1 MGSHQ
6 HLAAAADDDDV
17 VVDDNDD
24 DDDAVV
30 VDDDDD
36 KDDDEDDDCVKLLN
50 GVTSTSCILPA
61 PDLHWRRKL
70 KETSLT
76 EDSEWKENPS
86 KDRKIKSNVSIMFHN
101 KRIGQLVA
109 LTNPVNITFVNY
121 HPSFS
126 GKGILSIQIS
136 PPLDPW

>member
-1 MGSHQ
+1 MGSHE
-6 HLAAAADDDDV
+6 HLAV
-17 VVDDNDD
+17 DD

-36 KDDDEDDDCVKLLN
+36 KDVDKDDDCVKLLN

-86 KDRKIKSNVSIMFHN
+86 KDRKIRSMFHN
-101 KRIGQLVA
+101 LIKLA
-109 LTNPVNITFVNY
+109 SWWL
-121 HPSFS
+121 
-126 GKGILSIQIS
+126 
-136 PPLDPW
+136 